1 MNNKITIE
9 KEGRSIT
16 IEDAENDHLDVVSF
30 TLSDDNLTV
39 EAVEGCDD
47 YVTNYLSKEDMTYLI
62 NHLTAMRD
70 MMVEDDKDNDE
81 DLEEG
86 DE

>member
-1 MNNKITIE
+1 MNDKITIE

-16 IEDAENDHLDVVSF
+16 IEHCIKGHHLNVAEF
-30 TLSDDNLTV
+30 TLAKDNLTV
-39 EAVEGCDD
+39 NVIEGCDD
-47 YVTNYLSKEDMTYLI
+47 FVQNDLTKEDMTYLI

-70 MMVEDDKDNDE
+70 MMVEDNKDDE